1 MTIGEVSKKFDLP
14 IDTLRYY
21 ERIGLIPNVGRN
33 KNGVRHYSEENCRWV
48 IYIKCM
54 RNAGMSIEALIEYV
68 RLYQMG
74 KETIDERKNLLR
86 EQKDQILIKQKEIQE
101 TLDLLNFKIENYD
114 AIVDGK
120 AEDYYKELLKD

>member
-21 ERIGLIPNVGRN
+21 ERIGLISNVNRD
-33 KNGVRHYSEENCRWV
+33 KNGVRHYNEENCKWV
-48 IYIKCM
+48 TYIKCM
-54 RNAGMSIEALIEYV
+54 RNAGMSIETLIEYV

-86 EQKDQILIKQKEIQE
+86 EQRAQILIKQKEIQE
-101 TLDLLNFKIENYD
+101 TLDLLNYKIENYD
-114 AIVDGK
+114 AIVNGTS
-120 AEDYYKELLKD
+120 EDCRK